1 MDNNINQSN
10 ALTHWLACHEEEHTV
25 KHTFCLCYA
34 VWFSSQSAYPQLCMI
49 LAMILYTRVLQDIT
63 AQEKIGRKKGS
74 DQSWTQDLRSNL
86 SARLPFHT
94 CIGTGVVG
102 KGHRIE
108 TATLHSNATP
118 AIVIGCDPQHVPVT
132 GAAAWNCLRPVSQ
145 GSVAFPLSCDVMQH
159 YSCKLISTQRFAH

>member
-1 MDNNINQSN
+1 MSWGRPYSQTHILSILCCLVLITICWGTKCLSTTVYDLSIDTVYWSITRYHSSGGN
-10 ALTHWLACHEEEHTV
+10 LT
-25 KHTFCLCYA
+25 
-34 VWFSSQSAYPQLCMI
+34 
-49 LAMILYTRVLQDIT
+49 
-63 AQEKIGRKKGS
+63 GKKGS
-74 DQSWTQDLRSNL
+74 DRSWTQDLRSNL

-108 TATLHSNATP
+108 TATLPSNATP

-159 YSCKLISTQRFAH
+159 SSCKLTSTQRFAD